1 MLFQVWRVKAQ
12 RAHARDQMFRELGGA
27 MTWNDLRRNFLLH
40 KPPGTIARCALL
52 IGEKFFDVVVI
63 ERVHTCEL
71 ANARQSS
78 GCANELNGSAWHCE
92 NPSTIFTRPN
102 RRVIVAAVDLRFYP
116 VRLKNFVRLVLV
128 APIIG
133 VAAENVAPQK
143 SGGTN
148 SVTEGFGASAA
159 ERFAKLALA
168 CVHKEYPNKISHVL
182 NSDADVAP
190 PRKLTPAF
198 CGCYDWHSSV
208 HGHWLLVR
216 LLRTFPDA
224 SFAKAARDA
233 LKTSLTAENLK
244 VEAAYLRGEGRASF
258 ERPYGLAWLLQLCAE
273 LREWDDPQAQEML
286 ANLKP
291 LEQAAVERLTAWL
304 PKLSQPVRIGEHDQ
318 TAFALGLILD
328 YARVKND
335 QALARLAS
343 DSARK
348 FFLADQKCPLAYEP
362 SGEDFLSPCL
372 GEADVM
378 RRVLPPAEFAK
389 WLTQFLPQIPSTAI
403 ADWLPVTVSPDPS
416 DPKLAHL
423 DGLNLSRAWMLEG
436 ILSALPADDPRQAAL
451 ASATEAHRRA
461 GLAAVTGEHYEGGH
475 WLGSFA
481 VYLTTKRGI
490 KK

>member
-1 MLFQVWRVKAQ
+1 MAFRVHRSSFNK
-12 RAHARDQMFRELGGA
+12 FVCSSL
-27 MTWNDLRRNFLLH
+27 
-40 KPPGTIARCALL
+40 ALL
-52 IGEKFFDVVVI
+52 IIGA
-63 ERVHTCEL
+63 
-71 ANARQSS
+71 ANA
-78 GCANELNGSAWHCE
+78 GG
-92 NPSTIFTRPN
+92 
-102 RRVIVAAVDLRFYP
+102 AAVQEFD
-116 VRLKNFVRLVLV
+116 
-128 APIIG
+128 
-133 VAAENVAPQK
+133 
-143 SGGTN
+143 
-148 SVTEGFGASAA
+148 ASAA

-224 SFAKAARDA
+224 PFAKAAREA
-233 LKTSLTAENLK
+233 LRGSLTKENLK
-244 VEAAYLRGEGRASF
+244 AEAAYVNGEGRASF

-273 LREWDDPQAQEML
+273 LREWNDPQAREML

-291 LEQAAVERLTAWL
+291 LEDAAIERLSTWL
-304 PKLSQPVRIGEHDQ
+304 PKLSHPVRIGEHNQ
-318 TAFALGLILD
+318 TAFALGLVLD
-328 YARVKND
+328 YARGKND
-335 QALARLAS
+335 EALTKLTV

-348 FFLADQKCPLAYEP
+348 FYLEDKGCPLTYEP

-378 RRVLPPAEFAK
+378 RRVLTQADFAK
-389 WLTQFLPQIPSTAI
+389 WLTQFLPEIPKTPGTA
-403 ADWLPVTVSPDPS
+403 WLPVAISPDPS

-423 DGLNLSRAWMLEG
+423 DGLNLSRTWMLEG
-436 ILSALPADDPRQAAL
+436 ILSALPADDPRRPALTSAA
-451 ASATEAHRRA
+451 EAHKHA
-461 GLAAVTGEHYEGGH
+461 GLAAVTGAHYEGGH

-481 VYLTTKRGI
+481 VYLTTQRGI